1 VIQASTAACGNMIN
15 TAQYTFH
22 AIGDLDGDGSL
33 STFELAAGS
42 DGSNNLYR
50 APGFY
55 IVNEL
60 E

>member
-1 VIQASTAACGNMIN
+1 MIN

-22 AIGDLDGDGSL
+22 AIGDLDGDGSM

>member
-1 VIQASTAACGNMIN
+1 MIN
-15 TAQYTFH
+15 TPQYTLQ
-22 AIGDLDGDGSL
+22 AQGDLDGDGSL

-42 DGSNNLYR
+42 DSSNNLMR

-55 IVNEL
+55 IINEM